1 MRGNSWLALGQNL
14 KLSRQKL
21 FAIYSA
27 LQRESIS
34 EIYLELGFVCS
45 SQYANKF
52 VSGQYD

>member
-1 MRGNSWLALGQNL
+1 MAALGQNL

-27 LQRESIS
+27 LQREPIS
-34 EIYLELGFVCS
+34 EIELELGFVCS
-45 SQYANKF
+45 SQYANKI